1 MKTWQD
7 CVAFH
12 GHECGGLTI
21 GYKASLYA
29 IELLNLEFSADEQV
43 VCIAEND
50 ACGIDGIQVML
61 GCSIGKGN
69 LLFHMR
75 GKSAYSFYNRKTG
88 ASVRLVLKPGPVGM
102 TREEDCR
109 VKLGDRAAFANKR
122 NAKVFISIH
131 CNASENH
138 KGNGIETFYTEQKG
152 LEDKILAEMI
162 QNAVMEQTD
171 AFDRGIKTADYTVI
185 VRTTMPAA
193 LIEVGFL
200 TDEAEKEMLQDKEYQ
215 EKLAK
220 GISEGIIRY
229 LKSLK
234 S

>member
-61 GCSIGKGN
+61 GCSVGKGN

-88 ASVRLVLKPGPVGM
+88 KSVRLVLKPLPAGM
-102 TREEDCR
+102 TRADSFGYYQGCQPEEMFEVKQTTIRLPEQARIFDSYVCDCCGEVTGANWIR
-109 VKLGDRAAFANKR
+109 LAGGKKLCLDCYESYDR
-122 NAKVFISIH
+122 
-131 CNASENH
+131 
-138 KGNGIETFYTEQKG
+138 
-152 LEDKILAEMI
+152 
-162 QNAVMEQTD
+162 
-171 AFDRGIKTADYTVI
+171 FDV
-185 VRTTMPAA
+185 
-193 LIEVGFL
+193 
-200 TDEAEKEMLQDKEYQ
+200 
-215 EKLAK
+215 
-220 GISEGIIRY
+220 
-229 LKSLK
+229 
-234 S
+234 